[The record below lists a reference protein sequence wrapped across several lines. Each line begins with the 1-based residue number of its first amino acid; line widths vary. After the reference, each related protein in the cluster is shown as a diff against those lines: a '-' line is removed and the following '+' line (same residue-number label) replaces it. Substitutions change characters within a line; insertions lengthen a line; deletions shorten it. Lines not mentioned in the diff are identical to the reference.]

1 MRREGVTFYYSASR
15 LNPRERRM
23 LSERMQDAL
32 NKQIE
37 HEFYSS
43 FVYLAMSAHFEG
55 ANLPGFAKWMRM
67 QAGEEHAHAMK
78 IFDHILDRGG
88 HVAMPAI
95 PMPPARFEAPLAV
108 FEQALHHER
117 AVTQSIHE
125 LYDLAV
131 QLRDYP
137 ARVFLDWFVNEQ
149 VEEEKTAEL
158 VVEQLRMVG
167 DDRPA
172 LLMLDRELGQRQPEA
187 AAEGGKET

>member
-1 MRREGVTFYYSASR
+1 
-15 LNPRERRM
+15 M
-23 LSERMQDAL
+23 LSQRMQDAL

-43 FVYLAMSAHFEG
+43 FVYLAMSAHFEHG
-55 ANLPGFAKWMRM
+55 NLPGCAKWMRL
-67 QAGEEHAHAMK
+67 QAGEEHVHAMK

-88 HVAMPAI
+88 VVAMPAI
-95 PMPPARFEAPLAV
+95 PQPPARFDGPLSI
-108 FEQALHHER
+108 FEQALLHER
-117 AVTQSIHE
+117 AVTKSIHD
-125 LYDLAV
+125 LYELAV
-131 QLRDYP
+131 QERDYP

-172 LLMLDRELGQRQPEA
+172 LLLLDRELGQRQPETGN
-187 AAEGGKET
+187 EDEKET